1 MSMNVDSESHI
12 PKININTES
21 PNKMLI
27 LNQNAFSCK
36 YIFDFSINKTNL
48 ETQASPVKNS
58 ARKSFISMK

>member
-1 MSMNVDSESHI
+1 MNIDSESHI

-36 YIFDFSINKTNL
+36 YIIH
-48 ETQASPVKNS
+48 
-58 ARKSFISMK
+58 